1 MTRSRI
7 VLNCLVTAVVVAL
20 VGLAGCS
27 TPEKPKELTELER
40 ILQEEGAQEVRDKP
54 GARKYYEEARK
65 LREAALDVLEDER
78 DAERARHYAIR
89 GKLRYRTAEQVAR
102 QLELKEGV
110 EKADAKVQKM
120 SPEAQ
125 KLAKKRNELQTEVQK
140 LHKKVQEAEASR
152 AAQRRRDIQDESA
165 AADKEEE
172 LEAQNKMERALAAKK
187 NALELNANQHAKGAY
202 NRAENELKS
211 ARSMLEGESY
221 SDAVETSESAKRLF
235 EKAADEARPKYEEQ
249 KAKQQPMKRLAKLK
263 EKLTYNFGDA
273 QVESVGRGVRVV
285 IPELFSRDSTNVVG
299 SKRGDLKTVAELAE
313 KYDEFSISID
323 GYTREGDPT
332 ENLSTSQL
340 RARNVQD
347 FLKGEGIDTDRI
359 ETDGKGQSNAR
370 FSSPS
375 KNDRV
380 EITFRL

>member
-7 VLNCLVTAVVVAL
+7 DLNCLVAAVVVAL

-102 QLELKEGV
+102 QLELKERV
-110 EKADAKVQKM
+110 ENADAKVQKM
-120 SPEAQ
+120 SPEVQ
-125 KLAKKRNELQTEVQK
+125 KLAKQRNELQTEVQK
-140 LHKKVQEAEASR
+140 LHKEVQQAEASR
-152 AAQRRRDIQDESA
+152 AAQRRRNIQSQSA
-165 AADKEEE
+165 AADKEEK

-187 NALELNANQHAKGAY
+187 SALELNANQHAKGAY

-211 ARSMLEGESY
+211 ARSMMDGESY
-221 SDAVETSESAKRLF
+221 GDAIETSESAKRLF
-235 EKAADEARPKYEEQ
+235 EKAADEAKPKYEEQ
-249 KAKQQPMKRLAKLK
+249 KAKQQPMKRLAELK

-285 IPELFSRDSTNVVG
+285 IPELFRRDSANVVG
-299 SKRGDLKTVAELAE
+299 SKRGDLETVAKLAE
-313 KYDEFSISID
+313 KYDEFSIAID

-340 RARNVQD
+340 RARNVRD
-347 FLKGEGIDTDRI
+347 LLKGEGIDTDRI
-359 ETDGKGQSNAR
+359 ETDGKGQSNTR